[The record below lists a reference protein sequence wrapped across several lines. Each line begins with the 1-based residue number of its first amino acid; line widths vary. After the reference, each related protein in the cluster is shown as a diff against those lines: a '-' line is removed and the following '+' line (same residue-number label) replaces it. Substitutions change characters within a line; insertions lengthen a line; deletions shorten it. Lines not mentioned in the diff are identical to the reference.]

1 MFPLINSAVN
11 LVLLIVATCTLDT
24 FFWLPLKLVS
34 NYYAWPTVET
44 ITTVEIGQNELP
56 KIYYKMC
63 NVFSELVN
71 QNYDVKWEWEEN
83 TI

>member
-1 MFPLINSAVN
+1 M
-11 LVLLIVATCTLDT
+11 
-24 FFWLPLKLVS
+24 
-34 NYYAWPTVET
+34 ET

-63 NVFSELVN
+63 NAFSELVN
-71 QNYDVKWEWEEN
+71 QNEEIKWGWEEN